1 MFLFLSSRD
10 ILLHFPISVCLFLGS
25 DSYLDYNSC
34 QAPSY
39 QDSAPLRLGAC
50 HNSHGYKQVSVGV
63 GEGGKE
69 GKGTEGRAIVVCV
82 GMYILKKFLGL
93 EMRHPLDEA

>member
-10 ILLHFPISVCLFLGS
+10 ILLHFSISVCLFLGS
-25 DSYLDYNSC
+25 DSHLDYHSC

-39 QDSAPLRLGAC
+39 QDSAPLGLGAS

-63 GEGGKE
+63 GGGDAGWGGE
-69 GKGTEGRAIVVCV
+69 SDHVYV
-82 GMYILKKFLGL
+82 MYVLTKQASWTGNKASV
-93 EMRHPLDEA
+93 R